1 MPVPRSRAKSP
12 SKASRP
18 TPAEPVRLQIY
29 LRSLDHRVVDQ
40 AAIRLTEICERG
52 GGRVEGPIPLPSA
65 TSSVEG
71 MRTHVRKLALVDPAP
86 PLLAQLQHVDLPHGV
101 EIEMAG

>member
-1 MPVPRSRAKSP
+1 MPRSRARSP
-12 SKASRP
+12 SKAARP
-18 TPAEPVRLQIY
+18 GGPSGPVRLRIF

-52 GGRVEGPIPLPSA
+52 GGRVEGPIPLPSTA
-65 TSSVEG
+65 SAVEG
-71 MRTHVRKLALVDPAP
+71 MRSHVRRLDLVDPAP
-86 PLLAQLQHVDLPHGV
+86 ALLGQLQHVDLPHGV

>member
-1 MPVPRSRAKSP
+1 MPRSRVRSP
-12 SKASRP
+12 NRPSRP
-18 TPAEPVRLQIY
+18 AVPAAPVRLQIY

-65 TSSVEG
+65 ASAVEG
-71 MRTHVRKLALVDPAP
+71 MRTHVRKLDLVDPAP

-101 EIEMAG
+101 EIEMAS

>member
-1 MPVPRSRAKSP
+1 MPRSRVRSP
-12 SKASRP
+12 SRVSRP
-18 TPAEPVRLQIY
+18 AAPAAPVRLKIY

-52 GGRVEGPIPLPSA
+52 GGRVEGPIPLPSTA
-65 TSSVEG
+65 SAVEG
-71 MRTHVRKLALVDPAP
+71 MRTHVRKLDLVDPAP

>member
-1 MPVPRSRAKSP
+1 MPRSRVRSP
-12 SKASRP
+12 NRPSRP
-18 TPAEPVRLQIY
+18 AVPAAPVRLQIY

-65 TSSVEG
+65 PSSVEG
-71 MRTHVRKLALVDPAP
+71 MRTHARRLDLVDPAP

>member
-1 MPVPRSRAKSP
+1 MPRSRARSP
-12 SKASRP
+12 SRGSRP
-18 TPAEPVRLQIY
+18 ELPSEPVRLQIY

-52 GGRVEGPIPLPSA
+52 GGRVEGPIPLPSGPA
-65 TSSVEG
+65 SVEG
-71 MRTHVRKLALVDPAP
+71 LRTHVRQLDLVGPT
-86 PLLAQLQHVDLPHGV
+86 PLLLGQLQHVDLPHGV